1 MEDMENVAVVTPEV
15 ATAVC
20 EHCGEQFEVDE
31 MVETV
36 SGGLV
41 CRDCLKAIYIV
52 CADCG
57 LAVEQT
63 LSIEISDTGEF
74 ICADCYEEGDYFC
87 CANCGDHF
95 SYAELND
102 TGNGDNVCDHC
113 LYHSYTECDYC
124 HSYYPN
130 HDMHYADG
138 SDENVCDDCWDN
150 NYEECCGCGE
160 MFQRD
165 NMYMREG
172 DWYCRYCYEERE
184 EEAPEPMTEHEI
196 LGTKDMQKVMPP
208 TNVLGYHS
216 NTPRCFFRDESSEPP
231 ISKYFGIELE
241 IDVPESKQDGQHRA
255 SVVNAVLTALNTDE
269 NRQNWNHWT
278 AMNDGSTSGYGFEL
292 ISQPMTIKYM
302 EQAKI
307 IERLCDALQIAK
319 DEGYRSHDTST
330 CGLHFHVSKNALSE
344 ECIVNAMMLVDKF
357 WDVVFKMSRRNKN
370 NIRWGKKMDCFCY
383 LESDFNMQHN
393 QMIDNVKNP
402 HFAEDRY
409 DAINLTND
417 HTIELRV
424 CKGTMKKNTIMAS
437 LHFFDFLLELGE
449 AETRYRIFMMTKEE
463 FIDKAK
469 EYHPSIKTY
478 FEERDIA

>member
-1 MEDMENVAVVTPEV
+1 MEDMENVAVVTSEV

-41 CRDCLKAIYIV
+41 CRDCLESAYVV
-52 CADCG
+52 CSDCG
-57 LAVEQT
+57 RALKR
-63 LSIEISDTGEF
+63 SDEIALRDTGES
-74 ICADCYEEGDYFC
+74 ICTDCFEEGDYFC
-87 CANCGDHF
+87 CSNCGEYF
-95 SYAELND
+95 SSAELNA
-102 TGNGDNVCDHC
+102 TGNEDIVCDDC
-113 LYHSYTECDYC
+113 LDRSYTECDYC

-130 HDMHYADG
+130 DDMRYADG

-150 NYEECCGCGE
+150 YGECSGCGE
-160 MFQRD
+160 WFRCD
-165 NMYMREG
+165 DMYVMED
-172 DWYCRYCYEERE
+172 DWYCRSCYEDRE

-196 LGTKDMQKVMPP
+196 LETKDIQKVMPP

-241 IDVPESKQDGQHRA
+241 IDVPPSKQDEQHRA
-255 SVVNAVLTALNTDE
+255 SVVDAVLTALNTDE

-357 WDVVFKMSRRNKN
+357 WDVVFKMSRRNES
-370 NIRWGKKMDCFCY
+370 NIHWGKKMNCFCY
-383 LESDFNMQHN
+383 PESDFNMLHN
-393 QMIDNVKNP
+393 QMIGNIKNP

-409 DAINLTND
+409 RAINLAND

-437 LHFFDFLLELGE
+437 LYFFDFLLELGE
-449 AETRYRIFMMTKEE
+449 TETRYRIFTMTKEE
-463 FIDKAK
+463 FVDKAK

>member
-1 MEDMENVAVVTPEV
+1 MEDMENVAVVTSEV

-41 CRDCLKAIYIV
+41 CRDCLESAYVV
-52 CADCG
+52 CSDCG
-57 LAVEQT
+57 RALKRSDEIALRDAGE
-63 LSIEISDTGEF
+63 SICT
-74 ICADCYEEGDYFC
+74 DCYEEGDYFC
-87 CANCGDHF
+87 CANCGDYF
-95 SYAELND
+95 SDAELNF
-102 TGNGDNVCDHC
+102 TGNRDNVCDDC
-113 LYHSYTECDYC
+113 LYHSYTECDRC

-130 HDMHYADG
+130 NDMHYADG
-138 SDENVCDDCWDN
+138 SEDNVCDDCWDN
-150 NYEECCGCGE
+150 DYEECCGCGE
-160 MFQRD
+160 IFRRD
-165 NMYMREG
+165 NMYMMED
-172 DWYCRYCYEERE
+172 DWYCRSCYEDRE

-241 IDVPESKQDGQHRA
+241 IDVPPSKQDEQHRA
-255 SVVNAVLTALNTDE
+255 SVVDAVLTALNTDE

-292 ISQPMTIKYM
+292 ISQPMTIKYI

-357 WDVVFKMSRRNKN
+357 WDVVFKMSRRNEN
-370 NIRWGKKMDCFCY
+370 NIRWGKKMNCFYY

-409 DAINLTND
+409 EAINLTND

-449 AETRYRIFMMTKEE
+449 TETRYRIFTMTKEE

-478 FEERDIA
+478 FEERDIT

>member
-1 MEDMENVAVVTPEV
+1 MEDMENVAVVISEV

-41 CRDCLKAIYIV
+41 CRDCLESAYVV
-52 CADCG
+52 CSDCG
-57 LAVEQT
+57 RALKR
-63 LSIEISDTGEF
+63 SDEIALRDTGES
-74 ICADCYEEGDYFC
+74 ICIDCYDGGGYFC
-87 CANCGDHF
+87 CSNCGDHF
-95 SYAELND
+95 SSAELNA
-102 TGNGDNVCDHC
+102 TGNGDNVCDDC
-113 LYHSYTECDYC
+113 LNHSYTECDCC

-138 SDENVCDDCWDN
+138 SDESVCDDCWDN
-150 NYEECCGCGE
+150 DYEECSGCGE
-160 MFQRD
+160 IFHRN
-165 NMYMREG
+165 NMHIMED
-172 DWYCRYCYEERE
+172 DWYCRSCYEDRE
-184 EEAPEPMTEHEI
+184 EEAPEPMTEYEI
-196 LGTKDMQKVMPP
+196 LETKDIQKVMPP

-255 SVVNAVLTALNTDE
+255 SVVNAVLTDLNTDE
-269 NRQNWNHWT
+269 NGQNWNHWT

-357 WDVVFKMSRRNKN
+357 WDVVFKMSRRNAS
-370 NIRWGKKMDCFCY
+370 NIHWGKKMNCFYY

-393 QMIDNVKNP
+393 QMIGNIKNP

-449 AETRYRIFMMTKEE
+449 AETRYRIFTMTKEE